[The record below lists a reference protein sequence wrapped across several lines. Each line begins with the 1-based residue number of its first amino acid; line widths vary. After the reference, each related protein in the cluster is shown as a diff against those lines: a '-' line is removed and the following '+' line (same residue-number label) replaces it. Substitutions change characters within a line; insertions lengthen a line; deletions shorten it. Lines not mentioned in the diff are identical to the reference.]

1 MERIFLL
8 SKCQRLPE
16 GVSNCQI
23 HWPCHNVPKLWGS
36 FSNRHQSIFV
46 LGSKFPWRSL
56 DWCGDIMNLGF
67 VKMARPTDPHTTFV
81 IFIPATVSTIF
92 KTRTHQLMW
101 RMAERKSFFCAGE
114 DSCVFISQLSS
125 SSSPPCVCL
134 LVERVTQQPSQEDVR
149 ILRMSNWEFPSSQS
163 GFASYH

>member
-1 MERIFLL
+1 M
-8 SKCQRLPE
+8 SK
-16 GVSNCQI
+16 I
-23 HWPCHNVPKLWGS
+23 A
-36 FSNRHQSIFV
+36 
-46 LGSKFPWRSL
+46 WRSVKL
-56 DWCGDIMNLGF
+56 SNPLAMSQRPKTVGIVFQQTSINLCPWLQVSLTIPWLMRRHHESSVRQNG
-67 VKMARPTDPHTTFV
+67 KTDPHTTFV

-92 KTRTHQLMW
+92 KTRTHQLVW